1 MKNIC
6 IQHFSLSGL
15 KMKKNTSSTFLPFCF
30 EKVKRNS
37 LHQNEI
43 NEAGKQIILI
53 IRRVTIL
60 VIFLV
65 WLYPK
70 SCEEWLD
77 LHISIAKFV

>member
-1 MKNIC
+1 
-6 IQHFSLSGL
+6 
-15 KMKKNTSSTFLPFCF
+15 MKKNTSSTFLPFRL

-43 NEAGKQIILI
+43 NEAGNQITLI
-53 IRRVTIL
+53 IRRVIIL

-65 WLYPK
+65 WFYPK

-77 LHISIAKFV
+77 LHISVAKFV